1 MKKKISNQKDI
12 INKPYIKSK
21 NNNSKTMKT
30 NTFTS
35 TTIKQTFLIS
45 YISCSLLK
53 QDESH
58 FENLTLYIIVLNELL
73 FLFMK
78 NKETQ
83 NLFSFIV
90 STLKLSR

>member
-1 MKKKISNQKDI
+1 
-12 INKPYIKSK
+12 
-21 NNNSKTMKT
+21 MKT